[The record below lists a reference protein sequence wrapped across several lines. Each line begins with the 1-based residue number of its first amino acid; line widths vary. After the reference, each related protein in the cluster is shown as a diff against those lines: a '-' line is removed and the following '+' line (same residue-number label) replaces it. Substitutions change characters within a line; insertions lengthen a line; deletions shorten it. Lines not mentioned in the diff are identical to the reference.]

1 MGTENQWYLY
11 KINLFERSND
21 KVNFKMKGKGYILKK
36 IVENIN
42 KKTTSKILVNILYA
56 AISMLIGFIFALISI
71 TINGCGIRFAGKNF
85 STFLIQGFIVFSII
99 FFIKFKSIE
108 KDQKMK

>member
-1 MGTENQWYLY
+1 MGTENQQYLY
-11 KINLFERSND
+11 KINLFERLND

-42 KKTTSKILVNILYA
+42 KKTSSK
-56 AISMLIGFIFALISI
+56 ISMLIGFIFVLISI
-71 TINGCGIRFAGKNF
+71 TINACGIRFAGKNF

>member
-1 MGTENQWYLY
+1 
-11 KINLFERSND
+11 
-21 KVNFKMKGKGYILKK
+21 MKGKGYILKK

-42 KKTTSKILVNILYA
+42 KKTSSKILVNILYA
-56 AISMLIGFIFALISI
+56 AISMLIGFIFVLISI
-71 TINGCGIRFAGKNF
+71 TINACGIRFAGKNF